1 MAGFNWGSVDWGSI
15 ANAAVSYYSANQA
28 AGAAKDAG
36 KIGAQGAADA
46 TALQRDIYQ
55 DQRNLNMPFYQG
67 GLGAYNQYLS
77 LMGLPQQGGTPQGAG
92 GTGPQTQG
100 TNMGQVGTTAPSQ
113 WFGGAKGVTPNTQ
126 LYASD
131 PRYRNAW
138 DAILQEQIAKYG
150 QGFNNNS
157 TQKGWQDRLQ
167 AAYNAQ
173 GAPTQQAP
181 GQGGTQA
188 PMTQQQAFAAF
199 RNTPGYQF
207 GLDEGQKQLQ
217 SSASASGGL
226 FSGKAGKALL
236 QYGQNYADQQG
247 YTPYMNRLA
256 GLFGGAQ
263 TAGGQIGSAGQNFAN
278 QAGANMQNAANSRA
292 SGLLGQSQAK
302 AWGLNQ
308 AGGFLNDAYGYYQN
322 GGGR

>member
-1 MAGFNWGSVDWGSI
+1 MAFNWGSVDWGSI
-15 ANAAVSYYSANQA
+15 ANAAVSYYGANQSAKA
-28 AGAAKDAG
+28 AGKAG
-36 KIGAQGAADA
+36 NVAAQGAADA

-55 DQRNLNMPFYQG
+55 DQRNLNMPFYNG
-67 GLGAYNQYLS
+67 GLQAYDQYRA
-77 LMGLPQQGGTPQGAG
+77 LMGLGGSQATG

-100 TNMGQVGTTAPSQ
+100 QMTGPASATPTQ

-138 DAILQEQIAKYG
+138 DAIQQEQISKYG

-157 TQKGWQDRLQ
+157 TQKGWLDRLQ
-167 AAYNAQ
+167 GAYNAQ
-173 GAPTQQAP
+173 QAPQQQAP
-181 GQGGTQA
+181 QTSTQA
-188 PMTQQQAFAAF
+188 PMSQQDAFAAF

-226 FSGKAGKALL
+226 FSGKAGKALV

-247 YTPYMNRLA
+247 YAPYMNRLA

-263 TAGGQIGSAGQNFAN
+263 TAGSQMGNAGQNFAN

-292 SGLLGQSQAK
+292 SGLLGASQARMQ
-302 AWGLNQ
+302 GLGQ
-308 AGGFLNDAYGYYQN
+308 AGSFLNDAYGYYQN
-322 GGGR
+322 GGR

>member
-1 MAGFNWGSVDWGSI
+1 MAFNWGSVDWGSI
-15 ANAAVSYYSANQA
+15 AQAGASLYASNQA
-28 AGAAKDAG
+28 AKA
-36 KIGAQGAADA
+36 AQGAGNVAAQGSEAA
-46 TALQRDIYQ
+46 TALQREIYQ
-55 DQRNLNMPFYQG
+55 DQRNLNMPFYNG
-67 GLGAYNQYLS
+67 GLQAYDQYRA
-77 LMGLPQQGGTPQGAG
+77 LMGLGGGSTGASGTPQQG
-92 GTGPQTQG
+92 QTSPAA
-100 TNMGQVGTTAPSQ
+100 APTQ

-138 DAILQEQIAKYG
+138 DAIQQEQIAKYG
-150 QGFNNNS
+150 RGFNNNS
-157 TQKGWQDRLQ
+157 TQKGWIDRLQ

-173 GAPTQQAP
+173 GAPMQQAP
-181 GQGGTQA
+181 TQGSQQA

-207 GLDEGQKQLQ
+207 GLDEGSKTLQ
-217 SSASASGGL
+217 ASASASGGL
-226 FSGKAGKALL
+226 FSGKAGKALT

-247 YTPYMNRLA
+247 YAPYMNRLA

-263 TAGGQIGSAGQNFAN
+263 TAGGQIGNAGQNFAN

-292 SGLLGQSQAK
+292 SGLMGSSQAK
-302 AWGLNQ
+302 MWGLGQ

-322 GGGR
+322 GGR

>member
-1 MAGFNWGSVDWGSI
+1 MAGFNWGSVDWGSLAQAGASI
-15 ANAAVSYYSANQA
+15 YASNQA
-28 AGAAKDAG
+28 SKA
-36 KIGAQGAADA
+36 AQGAGNVAA
-46 TALQRDIYQ
+46 QGAEQSTALQREIYQ

-77 LMGLPQQGGTPQGAG
+77 LMGLPQQGGSQSGGAFSPQGQRV
-92 GTGPQTQG
+92 GPASNEWVNTSGSTPVANAQLYSSDPQYRAAWD
-100 TNMGQVGTTAPSQ
+100 QVVRENQQRFGSGFTRKSDPSAIYSRLSQIYQPQQQTAP
-113 WFGGAKGVTPNTQ
+113 AT
-126 LYASD
+126 
-131 PRYRNAW
+131 
-138 DAILQEQIAKYG
+138 
-150 QGFNNNS
+150 S
-157 TQKGWQDRLQ
+157 TQP
-167 AAYNAQ
+167 A
-173 GAPTQQAP
+173 
-181 GQGGTQA
+181 
-188 PMTQQQAFAAF
+188 MTQQQAFTAF

-226 FSGKAGKALL
+226 FSGKAGKALT

-278 QAGANMQNAANSRA
+278 QAGANMQNAADSRA
-292 SGLLGQSQAK
+292 SGLLGSSQAK
-302 AWGLNQ
+302 MWGIGQ